1 MLCNVISISQLFQE
15 LPSKKLWD
23 LSFSFVFKA
32 FLFLSFFPAV
42 RLSSLIYFY
51 LYFICIYLQHWL
63 FLKCRCKRFQNHGH
77 KKHSEFIG
85 YWARQVVNN
94 SLAKWWM
101 ERAEPVIFTHR
112 ITLFL
117 LPAEFALQQHSTHV
131 SSHSYSVLV
140 RNQFLL
146 WYLLRWLGATKQGS
160 KRHTGWNCKF
170 RPC

>member
-32 FLFLSFFPAV
+32 FFFLSFF
-42 RLSSLIYFY
+42 LSFLQSDWVPLFI
-51 LYFICIYLQHWL
+51 FICIL
-63 FLKCRCKRFQNHGH
+63 FVFTYNIDFSWSADVSASKIMGTKSTQI
-77 KKHSEFIG
+77 FIG

-146 WYLLRWLGATKQGS
+146 WYLLR
-160 KRHTGWNCKF
+160 
-170 RPC
+170 